1 MFRLIS
7 FAIGYLLGGIQN
19 AIVYSKL
26 QGTDIRNHGSGNAGT
41 TNVMR
46 TFGRKAGLLIFVLDI
61 LKAVVAVVVAR
72 LIFREDSV
80 VAGLYAA
87 IGAIIGH
94 SYPLFFGFKGG
105 KGIAVTVGSIY
116 MIDVRIGILV
126 SIAFLI
132 SLKLSKMVSL
142 SSMVLTGLVPIL
154 LFVFYR
160 NGSAFNYMGRSS
172 FAEIVA
178 LGIVIAAI
186 TIFRHKAN
194 IERIMSGTE
203 AKVGQKK
210 VNSL

>member
-7 FAIGYLLGGIQN
+7 FVIGYLFGGIQN
-19 AIVYSKL
+19 AIVYSRLK
-26 QGTDIRNHGSGNAGT
+26 GTDIRNHGSGNAGT

-46 TFGRKAGLLIFVLDI
+46 TFGRKAGLMIFALDV
-61 LKAVVAVVVAR
+61 LKAAIAVVVAR
-72 LIFREDSV
+72 LIFKETSI

-116 MIDVRIGILV
+116 MIDIRIGILV
-126 SIAFLI
+126 SIAFGI
-132 SLKLSKMVSL
+132 SLKLTKMVSF
-142 SSMVLTGLVPIL
+142 SSMILTGLVPIL

-160 NGSAFNYMGRSS
+160 NGSSFNFIGNSS
-172 FAEIVA
+172 FVEIVI
-178 LGIVIAAI
+178 LGAVIAAI
-186 TIFRHKAN
+186 TILRHKSN
-194 IERIMSGTE
+194 IERILNGTE

-210 VNSL
+210 VNT

>member
-7 FAIGYLLGGIQN
+7 FVIGYLFGGIQN
-19 AIVYSKL
+19 AIVYSRLK
-26 QGTDIRNHGSGNAGT
+26 GTDIRNHGSGNAGT

-46 TFGRKAGLLIFVLDI
+46 TFGRKAGLMIFALDV
-61 LKAVVAVVVAR
+61 LKAAIAVVVAR
-72 LIFREDSV
+72 LIFKETSI

-116 MIDVRIGILV
+116 MIDIRIGILV
-126 SIAFLI
+126 SIAFGI
-132 SLKLSKMVSL
+132 SLKLTKMVSF
-142 SSMVLTGLVPIL
+142 SSMILTGLVPIL

-160 NGSAFNYMGRSS
+160 NGSSFNFVGNSS
-172 FAEIVA
+172 CVEIVI
-178 LGIVIAAI
+178 LGAVIAAI
-186 TIFRHKAN
+186 TILRHKSN
-194 IERIMSGTE
+194 IERILNGTE

-210 VNSL
+210 VNT